1 MKISSLPRLVSQSG
15 LVNLTDQSN
24 LPVCGC
30 ETCKSLKRHLV
41 ANKQKE
47 QFYLKPI
54 GMVAIPLLICLKLMP
69 SEVLQ
74 FWKKKKLL
82 IPLSKLLQTFWIWP
96 THTWSVKFSRHMSLI
111 WTDGRPRLAFKMLSS
126 DLISSIIWKPF
137 SVWELRPSQRWYQR
151 KSSTWYKKESDFSV
165 VYSVLFVHVVE
176 QVDQKPEQ

>member
-1 MKISSLPRLVSQSG
+1 MKILSLPRSVSQCL

-47 QFYLKPI
+47 QSCLKPI
-54 GMVAIPLLICLKLMP
+54 GIVAIPLLICPKSMP
-69 SEVLQ
+69 SEVSQ

-96 THTWSVKFSRHMSLI
+96 THTWSAKFSRRMSLI
-111 WTDGRPRLAFKMLSS
+111 WTDGKLRLVFKSLSS
-126 DLISSIIWKPF
+126 AHISSIIWKPF
-137 SVWELRPSQRWYQR
+137 PVWGLRSSQRWYQR
-151 KSSTWYKKESDFSV
+151 KSSTWYKKELDFS
-165 VYSVLFVHVVE
+165 L
-176 QVDQKPEQ
+176 